1 MNEWYLVANNF
12 RTAFDLIFK
21 HFHVWPIKIY
31 IKKILY
37 KTLCGSI
44 LKKKTKYNIFKNRNP
59 ITTLF
64 HLCLMMLIRYP
75 PANGIFLINKR

>member
-21 HFHVWPIKIY
+21 HFDVWPIKIY
-31 IKKILY
+31 IKKYFTKLY
-37 KTLCGSI
+37 VAVFW
-44 LKKKTKYNIFKNRNP
+44 KKTKYNTFKNRNP

-64 HLCLMMLIRYP
+64 HLCLMILIRYP